1 MMQEQPLINHQ
12 QKFVKPTNISISY
25 TDLGSGQSLMVVTQ
39 SCSISM
45 LFGVITNPRYPTH
58 VVCHSHLEALI
69 YNQNFWSC
77 SRTSYIQYICSSSEF
92 EKIRMSLRQ
101 IIQHMSS
108 RLLRAQFIY
117 TQNVAGVLA
126 SPNGMTVYLK
136 YSYLVWKAI
145 IHSLPSL
152 I

>member
-1 MMQEQPLINHQ
+1 MWEQPLINYQ
-12 QKFVKPTNISISY
+12 QKFAKPTNISISH
-25 TDLGSGQSLMVVTQ
+25 TDLGLGQSSMVAIQ
-39 SCSISM
+39 SCSILM
-45 LFGVITNPRYPTH
+45 PFRVITNLRYPTH
-58 VVCHSHLEALI
+58 VVCHLHLEALI

-77 SRTSYIQYICSSSEF
+77 SRTSYTQYTCSSLEF

-101 IIQHMSS
+101 IMQHMSS

-117 TQNVAGVLA
+117 TWNVAEVLV
-126 SPNGMTVYLK
+126 SLNSMTIYSKYL
-136 YSYLVWKAI
+136 YLVQKAV